1 MAIYRMRVGVPH
13 VGRRNASARQEGSSS
28 HETNDQSKYRMCG
41 VLAAAGALFHTRAGA
56 QDLTAITG
64 EQGVHGMPFTG
75 KGEARRSADGGY
87 TTRLP
92 RRPGDDHATT
102 YAIFWAPSRL
112 QNGQTTS
119 MPRRIKTLAEPGR

>member
-1 MAIYRMRVGVPH
+1 MPAQDKKEVLHMKQMINRSIGCAV
-13 VGRRNASARQEGSSS
+13 
-28 HETNDQSKYRMCG
+28 